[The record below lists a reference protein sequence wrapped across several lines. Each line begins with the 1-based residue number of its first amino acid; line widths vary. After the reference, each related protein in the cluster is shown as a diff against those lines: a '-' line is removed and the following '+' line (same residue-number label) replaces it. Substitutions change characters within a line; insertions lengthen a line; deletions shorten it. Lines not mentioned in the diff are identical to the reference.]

1 MSESKKTIITAA
13 ITGSIHTPSM
23 SPYLPVTPKEIAD
36 QAIDAAR
43 AGAAIVHLHAR
54 NPETGEPASDPKLY
68 REIISR
74 ITDAC
79 DVVVNITTGGGN
91 NMSVEQRL
99 AAAVELKPEICSLN
113 MGSMNFPMHTLL
125 RKHTEFK
132 HGWEREYIE
141 ESRDFVFKSTF
152 KDIEDTV
159 KLLSPLGTRFE
170 FECYDVGHL
179 YTLSF
184 FEREGLVEA
193 PYAIQFVMGILG
205 GIGASLE
212 ELVHL
217 KGTADRLFGDR
228 YRFSVLAG
236 GKAQMQIAAGGAILG
251 GNVRVG
257 MEDSLF
263 ISAAKLCKSNAE
275 QVEKAVRILR
285 ELSCEIATPEDARR
299 MLKLKGRVG

>member
-1 MSESKKTIITAA
+1 MSKTIITAA

-36 QAIDAAR
+36 QAIGAAR

-54 NPETGEPASDPKLY
+54 NPETGEPASSPELY
-68 REIISR
+68 REIVTR

-79 DVVVNITTGGGN
+79 DVVINITTGGGN

-99 AAAVELKPEICSLN
+99 AAAVELKPEMCSLN

-125 RKHTEFK
+125 RKYTEFR

-159 KLLSPLGTRFE
+159 RLLSPLGTRFE

-184 FEREGLVEA
+184 FEREGLIEA
-193 PYAIQFVMGILG
+193 PYAVQFVMGILG

-217 KGTADRLFGDR
+217 KTTADRLFDSR

-236 GKAQMQIAAGGAILG
+236 GKAQMRIAAGAAILG

-263 ISAAKLCKSNAE
+263 ISAGQLCESNAQ
-275 QVEKAVRILR
+275 QVEKAVRILS
-285 ELSCEIATPEDARR
+285 ELSCDIATPADARQ
-299 MLKLKGRVG
+299 MLELKGRVG